1 MSFFGDILSRLNP
14 EGLAQKLGADKMM
27 SGLDFDGLL
36 GKIKSASGTVGL
48 ETTRLALQLFY
59 VLKAPT
65 TKVMDKVIIGAALAY
80 QFMPDL
86 MPRDK
91 FGPLLSMVDNA
102 ITLAVAYN
110 RVKHNV
116 TPEINAQVDEKLE
129 QWFGKKQS
137 ETSIEASAAPAA
149 EPVAPAEAPAPTAST
164 ESVGTVISIK
174 NIH

>member
-1 MSFFGDILSRLNP
+1 MSFLDNILGRLNP

-27 SGLDFDGLL
+27 NGLNFDGLL
-36 GKIKSASGTVGL
+36 EKIKSASGTVGR

-65 TKVMDKVIIGAALAY
+65 TKTLDKVIIGAALAY

-91 FGPLLSMVDNA
+91 FGPILSLVDNA

-116 TPEINAQVDEKLE
+116 TPEINAQVDEKMA
-129 QWFGKKQS
+129 QWFTSKPSQQTTPANPSLLADG
-137 ETSIEASAAPAA
+137 ET
-149 EPVAPAEAPAPTAST
+149 PT
-164 ESVGTVISIK
+164 
-174 NIH
+174 N

>member
-1 MSFFGDILSRLNP
+1 MSFLDNILGRLNP

-27 SGLDFDGLL
+27 NGLNFEGLL
-36 GKIKSASGTVGL
+36 EKIKSASGTVGR

-65 TKVMDKVIIGAALAY
+65 TKTLDKVIIGAALAY

-91 FGPLLSMVDNA
+91 FGPILSLVDNA

-116 TPEINAQVDEKLE
+116 TPEINAQVDEKMA
-129 QWFGKKQS
+129 QWFTSKPSQQTTPANPSLLADG
-137 ETSIEASAAPAA
+137 ET
-149 EPVAPAEAPAPTAST
+149 PT
-164 ESVGTVISIK
+164 
-174 NIH
+174 N

>member
-1 MSFFGDILSRLNP
+1 MSFLDNILGHLNP

-27 SGLDFDGLL
+27 SGLNFDGLL
-36 GKIKSASGTVGL
+36 EKIKSASGTVGR

-65 TKVMDKVIIGAALAY
+65 TKTLDKVIIGAALAY

-91 FGPLLSMVDNA
+91 FGPILSLVDNA

-110 RVKHNV
+110 RVKHNI
-116 TPEINAQVDEKLE
+116 TPEINAQVDVKMA
-129 QWFGKKQS
+129 QWFAPKPGDVP
-137 ETSIEASAAPAA
+137 AAPSD
-149 EPVAPAEAPAPTAST
+149 PALLAQGDAIANPT
-164 ESVGTVISIK
+164 
-174 NIH
+174 